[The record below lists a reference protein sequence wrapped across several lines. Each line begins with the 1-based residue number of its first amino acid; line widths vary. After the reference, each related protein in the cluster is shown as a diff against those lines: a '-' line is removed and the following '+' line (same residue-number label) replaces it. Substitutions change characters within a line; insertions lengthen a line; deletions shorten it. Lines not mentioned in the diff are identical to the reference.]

1 MSYRGDVNGHTEF
14 QRLIFNSSQENR
26 ILGLQKIELY
36 IRYSVV
42 IQQNIEHLLI
52 IQENLYKKNRGLLL
66 SKETN

>member
-1 MSYRGDVNGHTEF
+1 MDI

-52 IQENLYKKNRGLLL
+52 IQENLYKKKQRSPAL
-66 SKETN
+66 KRDE